1 MMKRNWSNN
10 FHRDIRQNLNGDY
23 SLNVRNVW
31 DIQFEK
37 YISFQK
43 CIRYE
48 GMGKETG
55 LLLLRVDYI
64 TAYGEHTWHEIT
76 GQAAVHRCA
85 QFSFAL
91 AFGFITVF
99 RGHRDVH
106 TGEME
111 PCNEWRNC
119 KKVENYMKG
128 YIRGNDTFSESITIV
143 TDSRSIQLFEIEI

>member
-37 YISFQK
+37 YIYTFQK

-55 LLLLRVDYI
+55 LLLLLRVDYI
-64 TAYGEHTWHEIT
+64 T
-76 GQAAVHRCA
+76 HR
-85 QFSFAL
+85 
-91 AFGFITVF
+91 
-99 RGHRDVH
+99 
-106 TGEME
+106 
-111 PCNEWRNC
+111 
-119 KKVENYMKG
+119 
-128 YIRGNDTFSESITIV
+128 IRGTHVARNYWASCGAPLRAVLVRARIRIHNRV
-143 TDSRSIQLFEIEI
+143 PWPSRRSHRRNGAV